1 MLVQTPNS
9 AKLSQFLSSGAVMT
23 ACHLAVTLQLHSPAF
38 AELQYCNNSG
48 YHVQVLQDCISYRLG
63 WFTFLEKAWI
73 HSNYTAH
80 NTSPQD
86 RWQQRIVTSKQHLDA
101 QWFAVKYE
109 QSSWAKSLTFSSI
122 IICPNHNVN
131 KQRIC
136 RHLFQS
142 CLQTCLAITSGV
154 LFV

>member
-1 MLVQTPNS
+1 MFRFRIMRS
-9 AKLSQFLSSGAVMT
+9 AGPHSTRQCCTIKGH
-23 ACHLAVTLQLHSPAF
+23 HLLLGLH
-38 AELQYCNNSG
+38 LCK
-48 YHVQVLQDCISYRLG
+48 DCISSRLG
-63 WFTFLEKAWI
+63 CFTSLEKAWI
-73 HSNYTAH
+73 RSNYTAH